1 MELFSASDSVSRF
14 PPVPPLV
21 HCSMIHSPNSSSVSH
36 CHHASSSSSLASA
49 AKQTHSDSS
58 SVDNI
63 TESPITL
70 SSLRCEAQSQ
80 SSGKSPACAVK
91 KEANMEVDPTQFDK
105 LRLKMKTFLATIGT
119 DLSPTK
125 SRQSSGS
132 TCTHNSRSCEH
143 QDSQSSRGSLPPP
156 DPDTEDRNLESGV
169 LMIEHNDSVLDEL
182 LESDVDNMKKMYPG
196 SSGTGTSQELET
208 DSRHTGAEE
217 SVRENRIETSLANTD
232 PCDSNFNCELF
243 SDETR
248 TNIVITMDKAAV
260 DGATT
265 QKNETFETVSTKIS
279 NDEDK
284 MRNHDSLVDITH
296 TCLTCRKHF
305 ALSDLLEEHLLE
317 HTESQVDDLQ
327 TPADTASLCDTVSQE
342 INLEPNLDS
351 NKRDDKSMVVKMEFS
366 KRVPTK
372 EKIWTFVDKRAKSL
386 SCSTDSVDNEKLFD
400 NHCEQVSSHDTFLP
414 KALKTNPGSSTQAVC
429 SILKH
434 SSAPSAS
441 VSLDSPAH
449 CASSVKSRQEHV
461 PKPLIL
467 KTSPNRTKSQDS
479 SAVSKQVPEKA
490 AGLKSNQHD
499 SAKSVS
505 KTCHQDALKN
515 PLSKLSSKDTNRS
528 SSSNSE
534 KQHGS
539 HSRLAKSSNVNSQT
553 STTEKLP
560 QDISKPTTPKSSGN
574 HTNRHDSSTPKTHV
588 QEKQTSSSLKTSR
601 SAKSENNSDA
611 AKPID
616 KDSHARKSPKFGDDS
631 CWKVLS
637 NGQIFRVGSR
647 RKSIESCD
655 YSQCFIEEMR
665 NADYEASSSPKET
678 VPVSKYTPQVRPAT
692 QTGDRSESVDHSGS
706 VPKGGDNGLAPRD
719 KTVQE
724 AKTKPLTASDTK
736 VKSET
741 CRIDR
746 KCEVGAKA
754 CSVKKSV
761 SVDSAPS
768 AKHTCDRDADVGTKA
783 GVKTVQVVKTK
794 PHTASHSKS
803 ETPRSNGKAE
813 VEAKPGGVKKSVSI
827 DSAPSAK
834 ETCEGTESSRGLK
847 RSHSETVDHKDHDA
861 SQAKPRKHTYSVPK
875 ELPKKNH
882 KRGSDI
888 GMASRDKHVLEVIDK
903 TKPQTASNTTVKSET
918 CRNNRNSEVGAKPG
932 GVKKS
937 VSVDS
942 APSVKKTCVEL
953 EGSRNLKRSHSET
966 VDHKDPDA
974 YKTKARKH
982 TDTANGK
989 SVPNEQPK
997 KNHKNCEMS
1006 SKKHFKD
1013 SERSSSNCAK
1023 SAEKHDL
1030 ISDGSSHRQLSSS
1043 RTERSGS
1050 SGKSGESKKYCIG
1063 DTDQKRHLSADDCSN
1078 SSKSNAKKLKTDVSN
1093 DSSSSQHGV
1102 PVRSDGSFSTK
1113 RRHKSTLQ
1121 SEIERK
1127 VCDLAR
1133 VVLEKRSARTLT
1145 LSVESQ
1151 PEDRAVF
1158 KRSNKTED
1166 KATAEQHYSKKRA
1179 NSYDHDSSR
1188 NSSKKKQSNSGE
1200 GSQAA
1205 DDSASI
1211 EQKTSSSK
1219 DTVGSKGST
1228 SLREKSTAN
1237 KITLFSST
1245 DSDKPSS
1252 KPPARKYRSA
1262 KAVALERSAAK
1273 TNLEKTPPHVKDDS
1287 NVSKFST
1294 EKHVTEMDT
1303 HSDTYISSQ
1312 KIRPVVDKSSSSDKV
1327 VERRRPG
1334 VKPILGPI
1342 AIDNDVCF
1350 EFCTNCQ
1357 TIFTSRVKYGQHTCV
1372 TLTWD
1377 STEDDSN
1384 NSDAGK
1390 DAELVLKGKSRKN
1403 RDGEDNTKGESNNT
1417 ASKSESN
1424 DGDGN
1429 VETCRPDNHHRK
1441 STEGRLTSLHKSSK
1455 TGSDKSS
1462 KTGSDKSSKTGSD
1475 KSSKT
1480 GSDKS
1485 SKTGSDKSSKTG
1497 SDKSS
1502 KTGSDKS
1509 SKTGSDKSSKTGS
1522 DKSSKTGSDKS
1533 SKTGNDKSSKTGN
1546 DKSSK
1551 TGSDKSSKT
1560 GSDKS
1565 SKTGNDKSSKTGS
1578 DKSSKTD
1585 SDKHNS
1591 GKTRD
1596 TSEKPNDNSEKTTHN
1611 SGKTRDSSEKPN
1623 DSSETRH
1630 NSGKTRDSSEK
1641 PNDNSEK
1648 RKDESRKSKD
1658 KSGKTADKSE
1668 KKKDISGKTNDKS
1681 CGRASKSQCNEDNDL
1696 KSHRQSSATS
1706 SDGKERTKDNSRE
1719 RSSKTDQ
1726 QMFSCEKCNEKYS
1739 SRGGLLHHLRNYHMK
1754 K

>member
-21 HCSMIHSPNSSSVSH
+21 HYSMIHSPNSSSVSH
-36 CHHASSSSSLASA
+36 CHHASSSSSSSLASA

-80 SSGKSPACAVK
+80 SSGKSPVCAVK

-143 QDSQSSRGSLPPP
+143 QDSQSSRGS
-156 DPDTEDRNLESGV
+156 DTEDRNLESGV
-169 LMIEHNDSVLDEL
+169 LMIEHNDRVLDEL
-182 LESDVDNMKKMYPG
+182 LESDVDIMKKIYLG

-217 SVRENRIETSLANTD
+217 SVREDRIETSLANTD
-232 PCDSNFNCELF
+232 PCDSNFNCELS

-248 TNIVITMDKAAV
+248 TNIVSTMDKAAV

-265 QKNETFETVSTKIS
+265 QKNEIFETVSTKIS

-296 TCLTCRKHF
+296 ICLACRKHF

-327 TPADTASLCDTVSQE
+327 IPADTASLCDTVSQE
-342 INLEPNLDS
+342 INLQPNLDS
-351 NKRDDKSMVVKMEFS
+351 NKRDDKSMVVKIDFS

-386 SCSTDSVDNEKLFD
+386 SCSTDSADNEKLFD
-400 NHCEQVSSHDTFLP
+400 NHCEQVSSQDTFLP

-434 SSAPSAS
+434 SSSPSAS

-461 PKPLIL
+461 PKPLII

-479 SAVSKQVPEKA
+479 SAVAKQVPEKA

-499 SAKSVS
+499 SAKSVL

-534 KQHGS
+534 KQNGS

-560 QDISKPTTPKSSGN
+560 QDISKPTTPKPSGN
-574 HTNRHDSSTPKTHV
+574 HTNRQDSSTPKTHV
-588 QEKQTSSSLKTSR
+588 QEKQTSSSRKTSR

-611 AKPID
+611 AKSID
-616 KDSHARKSPKFGDDS
+616 FM
-631 CWKVLS
+631 
-637 NGQIFRVGSR
+637 
-647 RKSIESCD
+647 
-655 YSQCFIEEMR
+655 EEMR

-678 VPVSKYTPQVRPAT
+678 LPVSKYTPQVRLAT
-692 QTGDRSESVDHSGS
+692 QTGDRSESVDDSGS

-768 AKHTCDRDADVGTKA
+768 AKHTCDRDAEVGTKA
-783 GVKTVQVVKTK
+783 GDKTVQVVKTK

-834 ETCEGTESSRGLK
+834 ETCEGKESSRGLK

-903 TKPQTASNTTVKSET
+903 TKPQTASDTTVKSET
-918 CRNNRNSEVGAKPG
+918 CRNNRNSEVGATPG

-953 EGSRNLKRSHSET
+953 EGSRDLKRSHSET

-974 YKTKARKH
+974 YKAKARKH

-1030 ISDGSSHRQLSSS
+1030 ISDGSSHGQLSSS

-1050 SGKSGESKKYCIG
+1050 SGKFGESKKYCIG
-1063 DTDQKRHLSADDCSN
+1063 DTDKKRHLSADDCSN
-1078 SSKSNAKKLKTDVSN
+1078 SSKSNAKKLKTGVSN

-1102 PVRSDGSFSTK
+1102 PVSSDGSSSTK
-1113 RRHKSTLQ
+1113 RRHESALQ
-1121 SEIERK
+1121 SEISRK
-1127 VCDLAR
+1127 VCYLAR
-1133 VVLEKRSARTLT
+1133 VVLEKLSARTST

-1151 PEDRAVF
+1151 PEDRAF
-1158 KRSNKTED
+1158 SKRSNKTED

-1179 NSYDHDSSR
+1179 NSDDHDSSR

-1200 GSQAA
+1200 GSKAA

-1219 DTVGSKGST
+1219 DTVRSKGST

-1252 KPPARKYRSA
+1252 KPPARKCRSA

-1273 TNLEKTPPHVKDDS
+1273 INLEKTHPHVKADS

-1303 HSDTYISSQ
+1303 HSDTAMSSQ

-1327 VERRRPG
+1327 VERRQPG

-1342 AIDNDVCF
+1342 VIDNDVCF

-1390 DAELVLKGKSRKN
+1390 DAELVLKGKCRNN
-1403 RDGEDNTKGESNNT
+1403 RDGEDTTKAESNNT
-1417 ASKSESN
+1417 ASKSQSN

-1429 VETCRPDNHHRK
+1429 VETCRPDNHRRK

-1475 KSSKT
+1475 KSRKTKYKSTRSK
-1480 GSDKS
+1480 
-1485 SKTGSDKSSKTG
+1485 
-1497 SDKSS
+1497 
-1502 KTGSDKS
+1502 
-1509 SKTGSDKSSKTGS
+1509 
-1522 DKSSKTGSDKS
+1522 
-1533 SKTGNDKSSKTGN
+1533 
-1546 DKSSK
+1546 
-1551 TGSDKSSKT
+1551 
-1560 GSDKS
+1560 
-1565 SKTGNDKSSKTGS
+1565 
-1578 DKSSKTD
+1578 
-1585 SDKHNS
+1585 
-1591 GKTRD
+1591 D
-1596 TSEKPNDNSEKTTHN
+1596 TP
-1611 SGKTRDSSEKPN
+1611 GKTRDSSEKPN
-1623 DSSETRH
+1623 DTDSSETRH

-1681 CGRASKSQCNEDNDL
+1681 CGRASKSQCNKDNDL

-1706 SDGKERTKDNSRE
+1706 SEGKKRTDNSRE

-1726 QMFSCEKCNEKYS
+1726 RMFSCEKCNEKYS